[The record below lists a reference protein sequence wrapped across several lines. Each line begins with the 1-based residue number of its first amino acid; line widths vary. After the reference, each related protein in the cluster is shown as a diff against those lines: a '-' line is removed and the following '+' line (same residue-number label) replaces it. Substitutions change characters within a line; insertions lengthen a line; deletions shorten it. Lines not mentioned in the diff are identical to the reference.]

1 MTVIKHRRMN
11 RQTDWQG
18 ERDTSSLWSITSW
31 ISISITGSLLGGPRP
46 GAWVGGGKPPRC
58 QQWLASS
65 SAAWRL
71 CVVLLLLLLSF
82 TPVRNYTDFIVQHI
96 PHPPPSYTSRSRYLA
111 PPPPP
116 PTSLC
121 KHFTIFKH
129 NAITPNF
136 HTDVGSRRQ
145 TFAFP
150 QSSLY

>member
-31 ISISITGSLLGGPRP
+31 ISISITGSLLGGTRP

-71 CVVLLLLLLSF
+71 CVVLLLLLLSS
-82 TPVRNYTDFIVQHI
+82 TPVRNYTDFMVQHI
-96 PHPPPSYTSRSRYLA
+96 PPPSSSLSRYLT
-111 PPPPP
+111 PPT
-116 PTSLC
+116 TSLC